1 MFNVSADFI
10 LTLFRWAISGL
21 LTDGERGGGE
31 GAKRLPFLKS
41 VTDIYYN
48 DKTWHSYTLH
58 KEDAKKYESCDT
70 LLAFC

>member
-1 MFNVSADFI
+1 MFDVSADFI
-10 LTLFRWAISGL
+10 LTLFRMGYFGAAHGWL
-21 LTDGERGGGE
+21 GGG
-31 GAKRLPFLKS
+31 GGGGKRLPFLKS

-48 DKTWHSYTLH
+48 DKAWHSYTLH

>member
-1 MFNVSADFI
+1 MFDVSADFI
-10 LTLFRWAISGL
+10 LTLFRMGYFGAAHGWR
-21 LTDGERGGGE
+21 GEG

-58 KEDAKKYESCDT
+58 KEDGKKYESCDT